1 MPLKDRNGA
10 IMPLKGR
17 FVSGPIRLPADPK
30 KLDFKRADI
39 EVHGLEQAGPSFE
52 GRIFL
57 NNPNAELNTAP
68 TRENGYAGSFHVYG
82 YGIWPGDLE
91 KESGRQAAKSDEVR
105 APIHK
110 TVIATEAIRDAARKG
125 QDVTV
130 TIVPVYPGNPPRDA
144 SEALKLDDVKITIH

>member
-1 MPLKDRNGA
+1 MPVTGK
-10 IMPLKGR
+10 
-17 FVSGPIRLPADPK
+17 FVSSPIRLALDTK
-30 KLDFKRADI
+30 KLDFKRADV

-57 NNPNAELNTAP
+57 NNPSADLNTP
-68 TRENGYAGSFHVYG
+68 VTRENGYAGSFHIYG

-91 KESGRQAAKSDEVR
+91 KDGDKRTAKSDEVR

-110 TVIATEAIRDAARKG
+110 TVISTEAIREAARKG

-130 TIVPVYPGNPPRDA
+130 TIVPIYPGNPPRDA